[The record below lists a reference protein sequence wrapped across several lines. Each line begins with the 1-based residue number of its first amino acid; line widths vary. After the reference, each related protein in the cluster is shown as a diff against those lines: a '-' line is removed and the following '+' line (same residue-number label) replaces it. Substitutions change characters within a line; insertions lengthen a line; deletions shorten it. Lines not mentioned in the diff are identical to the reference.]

1 MKQKRI
7 VARKIGMRKTVM
19 EMTPFYVVEVFERAE
34 ELERQGRSII
44 HLEVG
49 EPDFPT
55 PDCIKKAAE
64 KAIREGKTRY
74 TASLGLLELRET
86 IAEYYLEKYGVSI
99 SPNQIIVTNGS
110 SPALMVIFSALL
122 ETGDEVILS
131 DPHYACYP
139 NMVKFLGCTPV
150 FVKLNEDEEF
160 RFDPDKI
167 KEKINSK
174 TRAIMVNSPANPTGQ
189 VLDTRTIEEIAKLG
203 PIVVSDEIYHGLRY
217 EGKAHSILEFT
228 DNAFVASGFSKQFA
242 MTGWRLGYVIAPE
255 RYVRPLQ
262 KLMQNFFIAANT
274 ISQWAGIAAIKEAGP
289 DVKRMVD
296 IFNERRKLIVQR
308 LREIGFGVAVEPA
321 GAFYVLANAKKF
333 TDDSLKFAF
342 ELLEKAGVGVTPGIA
357 FGRNAEGYIRFSYAN
372 SIENISKGMNRL
384 ERYLTNR

>member
-1 MKQKRI
+1 
-7 VARKIGMRKTVM
+7 MRKTVM
-19 EMTPFYVVEVFERAE
+19 EMPPFYAVEVFERAQ
-34 ELERQGRSII
+34 ELERQGQSIV

-86 IAEYYLEKYGVSI
+86 IAEYYLEKYGVSV
-99 SPNQIIVTNGS
+99 SPNQVIVTDGS
-110 SPALMVIFSALL
+110 SPALMSIFSVLL
-122 ETGDEVILS
+122 ETGDEVIMS

-139 NMVKFLGCTPV
+139 NMVKFLGCNPA
-150 FVKLNEDEEF
+150 FVNVNEDDGF
-160 RFDPDKI
+160 QFNLGKI
-167 KEKINSK
+167 KERVSSK
-174 TRAIMVNSPANPTGQ
+174 TKAIVINSPANPTGH
-189 VLDTRTIEEIAKLG
+189 VLDARAMGEIAKLG
-203 PIVVSDEIYHGLRY
+203 PTVVSDEIYHGLTY

-242 MTGWRLGYVIAPE
+242 MTGWRLGYIIAPE

-262 KLMQNFFIAANT
+262 KLIQNFFIAANT

-296 IFNERRKLIVQR
+296 VFNKRRKLIVGR
-308 LREIGFGVAVEPA
+308 LRKIGFGVAVEPA

-333 TDDSLKFAF
+333 TVDSLKFAF
-342 ELLEKAGVGVTPGIA
+342 ELLEKAGVGATPGID

-372 SIENISKGMNRL
+372 SIENISEGMNRL
-384 ERYLTNR
+384 ERYLMNR

>member
-1 MKQKRI
+1 
-7 VARKIGMRKTVM
+7 MRKTVM
-19 EMTPFYVVEVFERAE
+19 EMSPFYAVEVFERAE

-55 PDCIKKAAE
+55 PNCIKKAAE
-64 KAIREGKTRY
+64 KAISEGKTRY

-86 IAEYYLEKYGVSI
+86 IAEHYLAKYGVSI
-99 SPNQIIVTNGS
+99 SSDQILVTNGS
-110 SPALMVIFSALL
+110 SPALMIIFSALL

-131 DPHYACYP
+131 DPHYSCYP
-139 NMVKFLGCTPV
+139 NMVRFLGCTPV
-150 FVKLNEDEEF
+150 FVKVNEDDGF
-160 RFDPDKI
+160 RLNLGEIDERIGF
-167 KEKINSK
+167 K
-174 TRAIMVNSPANPTGQ
+174 TKAIVVNSPANPTGQ
-189 VLDTRTIEEIAKLG
+189 VLDARTMNEIAKLG
-203 PIVVSDEIYHGLRY
+203 PIVVSDEIYHGLTY

-228 DNAFVASGFSKQFA
+228 DKAFVASGFSKQFA
-242 MTGWRLGYVIAPE
+242 MTGWRLGYIIAPKK
-255 RYVRPLQ
+255 YVRPLQ

-296 IFNERRKLIVQR
+296 VFNKRRKLIIKR
-308 LREIGFGVAVEPA
+308 LRGIGLGVAVEPA

-342 ELLEKAGVGVTPGIA
+342 ELLEKAGVGATPGIA

-372 SIENISKGMNRL
+372 SIENISEGINRL
-384 ERYLTNR
+384 QKYFTSR

>member
-1 MKQKRI
+1 
-7 VARKIGMRKTVM
+7 MRKTVM

-160 RFDPDKI
+160 RFDPDKR
-167 KEKINSK
+167 K
-174 TRAIMVNSPANPTGQ
+174 
-189 VLDTRTIEEIAKLG
+189 D
-203 PIVVSDEIYHGLRY
+203 
-217 EGKAHSILEFT
+217 
-228 DNAFVASGFSKQFA
+228 QF
-242 MTGWRLGYVIAPE
+242 
-255 RYVRPLQ
+255 Q
-262 KLMQNFFIAANT
+262 
-274 ISQWAGIAAIKEAGP
+274 
-289 DVKRMVD
+289 D
-296 IFNERRKLIVQR
+296 
-308 LREIGFGVAVEPA
+308 
-321 GAFYVLANAKKF
+321 
-333 TDDSLKFAF
+333 
-342 ELLEKAGVGVTPGIA
+342 
-357 FGRNAEGYIRFSYAN
+357 
-372 SIENISKGMNRL
+372 
-384 ERYLTNR
+384 

>member
-1 MKQKRI
+1 M
-7 VARKIGMRKTVM
+7 RKIVM
-19 EMTPFYVVEVFERAE
+19 EMPPFYVIEVLERAQ

-55 PDCIKKAAE
+55 PNCIKKAAE

-74 TASLGLLELRET
+74 TASLGLLELREA
-86 IAEYYLEKYGVSI
+86 IAEHYLEKYGVSV

-110 SPALMVIFSALL
+110 SPALVVIFSVLL
-122 ETGDEVILS
+122 EAGDEVILS

-139 NMVKFLGCTPV
+139 NIVRFLGCTPV
-150 FVKLNEDEEF
+150 FVDVNEDEEF
-160 RFDPDKI
+160 RFNPEEI
-167 KEKINSK
+167 KERIGSK
-174 TRAIMVNSPANPTGQ
+174 TKAIIINSPANPTGH
-189 VLDTRTIEEIAKLG
+189 VLDARTLDEIAKLG
-203 PIVVSDEIYHGLRY
+203 PIVVSDEIYHGLTY

-242 MTGWRLGYVIAPE
+242 MTGWRLGYVIAPKK
-255 RYVRPLQ
+255 YVRPLQ

-274 ISQWAGIAAIKEAGP
+274 ISQWAGIAAIREAGP
-289 DVKRMVD
+289 DVKRMVE
-296 IFNERRKLIVQR
+296 IFNKRRKLIIKR
-308 LREIGFGVAVEPA
+308 LRKIGFGVTVEPT

-333 TDDSLKFAF
+333 TNDSLKFAF
-342 ELLEKAGVGVTPGIA
+342 ELLEKAGVGVTPGMD

-372 SIENISKGMNRL
+372 SIENISLGMDRL
-384 ERYLTNR
+384 ERYLESH

>member
-1 MKQKRI
+1 
-7 VARKIGMRKTVM
+7 MRRTAIDM
-19 EMTPFYVVEVFERAE
+19 PPFYVMEVLERAQ
-34 ELERQGRSII
+34 ELERRGLQII

-55 PDCIKKAAE
+55 PNCIKKAAE

-86 IAEYYLEKYGVSI
+86 IAEHYLEKYGVSI
-99 SPNQIIVTNGS
+99 SPNQLIVTNGS
-110 SPALMVIFSALL
+110 SPALMMIFSVLL
-122 ETGDEVILS
+122 EAGEEVILS

-139 NMVKFLGCTPV
+139 NVVRFLGGSPV
-150 FVKLNEDEEF
+150 FVKVNEDDGF
-160 RFDPDKI
+160 RFNPAEI
-167 KEKINSK
+167 EERIGSK
-174 TRAIMVNSPANPTGQ
+174 TKAILINSPANPTGH
-189 VLDTRTIEEIAKLG
+189 VLDASTMGEIAELG
-203 PIVVSDEIYHGLRY
+203 PMVVSDEIYNGLTY

-242 MTGWRLGYVIAPE
+242 MTGWRLGYVIASK

-274 ISQWAGIAAIKEAGP
+274 ISQWAGIAAIKEAGS
-289 DVKRMVD
+289 DVRRMVR
-296 IFNERRKLIVQR
+296 IFNKRRKLIVER
-308 LREIGFGVAVEPA
+308 LKRIGFGVAVEPA

-342 ELLEKAGVGVTPGIA
+342 ELLEKAGVGVTPGVD

-372 SIENISKGMNRL
+372 SIENISEGMNRL